1 MDDKNDEVSQASGQG
16 TATPEADR
24 VRSLLARGSLGAGR
38 VGTYTLL
45 GAAAGTVP
53 VPWVPDAL
61 TRRVRGALVQDV
73 VARYSLS
80 LTPEARN
87 VLSEPAGTEGP
98 RGLIAQ
104 MTRYMTGTLLA
115 RFGPLGLVP
124 PVRSALATFVLG
136 HLFHR
141 YVSVS
146 RTDRSVRID
155 VVEAR
160 RVRQAIDRAMLHA
173 FAGEVHA
180 EGEEGGAPPDDM
192 RDQTTQLTDSLLIA
206 LAGLPS
212 FLVRRLDAAFDDLLP
227 RVSG

>member
-1 MDDKNDEVSQASGQG
+1 MNDKKDESIRPPGQPISS
-16 TATPEADR
+16 AA
-24 VRSLLARGSLGAGR
+24 LARGSLGPGR
-38 VGTYTLL
+38 VGTYTVL
-45 GAAAGTVP
+45 GAAAGAVP

-73 VARYSLS
+73 AMRYSIS

-98 RGLIAQ
+98 RGLIAH

-115 RFGPLGLVP
+115 RLGPLGLVP
-124 PVRSALATFVLG
+124 PVRSALDTFVLG

-141 YVSVS
+141 YVSAL
-146 RTDRSVRID
+146 RTERSVRID

-160 RVRQAIDRAMLHA
+160 RIRQAIDRAMLHA
-173 FAGEVHA
+173 FAGDVHA
-180 EGEEGGAPPDDM
+180 EREEGSAPSDDM
-192 RDQTTQLTDSLLIA
+192 RDQATQITDSVFIA
-206 LAGLPS
+206 LAGLPG
-212 FLVRRLDAAFDDLLP
+212 FIVRRLDAAFDDLLP